1 MMLRVERDQMISAP
15 APDGPDQ
22 AFNMSVLPG
31 RAERGGPVL
40 DAHGSHGG
48 RHRRRLTNALRAKR
62 PQREVITSELM
73 RGRRGRT
80 KERFPKGFRTWKP
93 YLRLTP
99 QP

>member
-40 DAHGSHGG
+40 DAHGSHGAG
-48 RHRRRLTNALRAKR
+48 IAA
-62 PQREVITSELM
+62 
-73 RGRRGRT
+73 G
-80 KERFPKGFRTWKP
+80 
-93 YLRLTP
+93 
-99 QP
+99 